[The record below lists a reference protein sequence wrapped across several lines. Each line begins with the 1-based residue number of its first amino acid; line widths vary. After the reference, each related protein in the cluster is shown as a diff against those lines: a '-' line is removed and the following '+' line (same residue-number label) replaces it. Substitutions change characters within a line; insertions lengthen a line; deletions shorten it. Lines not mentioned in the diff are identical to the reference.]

1 MATAPPPPPLSPP
14 KEAPKAG
21 PPAAGLPPE
30 VQEQLNTLAARLR
43 LSEERYVELR
53 KKLVVIEQNMLA
65 NHKRVMSE
73 VKGYQDDINDIKRVI
88 HEIEDRVIALIKEI
102 QLTAK
107 REDIEVIRKY
117 VELWN
122 PLRFATVDQVEKIC
136 KELIARGSGQAPG
149 PDDE

>member
-1 MATAPPPPPLSPP
+1 
-14 KEAPKAG
+14 
-21 PPAAGLPPE
+21 
-30 VQEQLNTLAARLR
+30 VEQLNNLAARLR

-65 NHKRVMSE
+65 NHKRVMGE
-73 VKGYQDDINDIKRVI
+73 VKAFSDETNDVKRVI
-88 HEIEDRVIALIKEI
+88 HEIEDRVVSLIKEI

-122 PLRFATVDQVEKIC
+122 PMKFATVGQVEKIC
-136 KELIARGSGQAPG
+136 REMLADKRSPPAPEEDSE
-149 PDDE
+149 PEEA

>member
-1 MATAPPPPPLSPP
+1 ML
-14 KEAPKAG
+14 
-21 PPAAGLPPE
+21 
-30 VQEQLNTLAARLR
+30 EQINTLAARLR

-53 KKLVVIEQNMLA
+53 KKLIVIEQNMLA

-73 VKGYQDDINDIKRVI
+73 VKAYQDDISDIKRVI

-107 REDIEVIRKY
+107 REDIEVMRKY

-122 PLRFATVDQVEKIC
+122 PTRFVTVTQVERIC
-136 KELIARGSGQAPG
+136 KELIASGKDGEEPEE
-149 PDDE
+149 P